1 MKKTTIKNNNGRKKL
16 DESIKKK
23 TISFTI
29 SPENIIWIKKNVK
42 RSKSLFID
50 KLITDFRNN
59 KQQISIDI

>member
-1 MKKTTIKNNNGRKKL
+1 MKKTTNKNNNGRKKL
-16 DESIKKK
+16 DESIKKR

-50 KLITDFRNN
+50 RLITDFRNN
-59 KQQISIDI
+59 KQQIAIDI

>member
-42 RSKSLFID
+42 KSKSLFID

-59 KQQISIDI
+59 KQQIAIDI

>member
-59 KQQISIDI
+59 VLR

>member
-42 RSKSLFID
+42 KSKSLFID

-59 KQQISIDI
+59 VLR

>member
-1 MKKTTIKNNNGRKKL
+1 MKKTTIKSNIGRKKL

-42 RSKSLFID
+42 KSKSLFID
-50 KLITDFRNN
+50 RLITDFRNN
-59 KQQISIDI
+59 KQQIAIDI